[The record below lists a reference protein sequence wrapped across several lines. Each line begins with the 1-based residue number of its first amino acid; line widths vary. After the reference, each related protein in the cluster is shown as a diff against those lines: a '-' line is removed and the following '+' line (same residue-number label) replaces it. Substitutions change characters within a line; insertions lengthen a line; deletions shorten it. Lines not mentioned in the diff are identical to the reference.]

1 MYFTSITIT
10 NLFSYYGEKIL
21 PLENNDQCNIT
32 VIMGRNGYGKTS
44 FINSIKML
52 FVDTAEEIRRTVQHK
67 RTPTP
72 KQFVE
77 GISNEWWGILNQ
89 QARQDGDMVCS
100 VAASWITNEGYSIN
114 AKRTWNLSQSH
125 ESTLIIEHSIYG
137 QLVDE
142 DGAEASNFLENM
154 LPKSFLPFFFFDG
167 EEVQEIAEANDNEI
181 IKKMELLLNI
191 RPLENMQTELHTLSK
206 EWQRQGESEAAK
218 NVLKSKER
226 EIAAQQDQE
235 AAYIQKINDL
245 TTNIEEYQYQL
256 KKIDRNLR
264 WLRGGV
270 SYEAEI
276 NLKNDI
282 KYKEEQRDKILNE
295 LADSWKQDAV
305 LAIHPHLIKK
315 ILTKLES
322 LIHSNQGEQEA
333 LLESI
338 KQRLNNLFTS
348 YPFSNPKL
356 LPIQA
361 SFYDDRILKELDA
374 IGVRERLEDSF
385 DISHDYGKKLFTQF
399 SQYKNNNNF
408 NDLRQKTKTAQTLWK
423 EIHELNNKLK
433 ATGKLSERKQQEY
446 QVLLQQEEEV
456 KQKRLKLESEE
467 YINKKELDSLRRSIT
482 NSTNELSK
490 LEKDLRIATE
500 SRRQYNFSLR
510 LKAAL
515 EEVKKRLKIM
525 KRRELEETYNQHLST
540 LLDSH
545 GLIQKVAIN
554 EDFEISYHDKQGN
567 EIGMS
572 TISAGMKQLS
582 ATALLW
588 ALKDIS
594 GREFPV
600 IIDTP
605 MGRIDAKH
613 QENLLQHYYP
623 NVGKQVILLPT
634 DSELDERK
642 YQLLKPSICKLYQLH
657 NPTGRSTEIK
667 EKKEY

>member
-1 MYFTSITIT
+1 MHFTSITIT
-10 NLFSYYGEKIL
+10 NLFSYYDENFL
-21 PLENNDQCNIT
+21 SLENNNQCNIT

-52 FVDTAEEIRRTVQHK
+52 FVDTAEEIRRTIQRK

-72 KQFVE
+72 KQFVM
-77 GISNEWWGILNQ
+77 GIASEWWGILNQ
-89 QARQDGDMVCS
+89 QARQEGEMVCS
-100 VAASWITNEGYSIN
+100 VAASWVSSEGYHID
-114 AKRTWNLSQSH
+114 AKRTWDLAKSY
-125 ESTLIIEHSIYG
+125 ESTLTIKHSVYG
-137 QLVDE
+137 VLIDDE
-142 DGAEASNFLENM
+142 ANNFLENI
-154 LPKSFLPFFFFDG
+154 LPKSFLHFFFFDG
-167 EEVQEIAEANDNEI
+167 ENILEIAEANDSEI

-191 RPLENMQTELHTLSK
+191 RPLENMQTDLHTLSK
-206 EWQRQGESEAAK
+206 EWQRKGESQSAK

-226 EIAAQQDQE
+226 EIAAQLDQKATYKE
-235 AAYIQKINDL
+235 KINDL
-245 TTNIEEYQYQL
+245 RLNIEEYNYQL
-256 KKIDRNLR
+256 KKIDKGLR

-276 NLKNDI
+276 NLKNNI
-282 KYKEEQRDKILNE
+282 KYKEEQRDNILSE
-295 LADSWKQDAV
+295 LADNWKQDTV

-315 ILTKLES
+315 TLTKLES

-338 KQRLNNLFTS
+338 KQRLDNLFNS

-356 LPIQA
+356 LPIQT
-361 SFYDDRILKELDA
+361 SFYHDRILKELDA

-385 DISHDYGKKLFTQF
+385 DISHNYGKKLFTQF

-408 NDLRQKTKTAQTLWK
+408 NDLHQKTKTAKTLWK

-446 QVLLQQEEEV
+446 QLLLRQEEKL
-456 KQKRLKLESEE
+456 KQKLFKLESEE
-467 YINKKELDSLRRSIT
+467 HINNKELDSLRRSIT
-482 NSTNELSK
+482 SSTNELSK

-500 SRRQYNFSLR
+500 FRQQYDFSLR
-510 LKAAL
+510 LKEAL
-515 EEVKKRLKIM
+515 EEVKKRLKMI
-525 KRRELEETYNQHLST
+525 KCKELEETYNQHLST

-554 EDFEISYHDKQGN
+554 EDFEISYHDKQDN

-594 GREFPV
+594 GREFPI

-613 QENLLQHYYP
+613 QENLLEHYYP